1 MLNSNIFLLPDVQ
14 NGDEEEDFHAD
25 ASINVGDPSRD
36 DRSSEESLAE
46 DKRWYHQNI
55 IPPLTTDILF

>member
-14 NGDEEEDFHAD
+14 NGDGEEDFHAD

-46 DKRWYHQNI
+46 DKRYVSSEYH
-55 IPPLTTDILF
+55 TTDILF

>member
-14 NGDEEEDFHAD
+14 NGDGDEDFHAD
-25 ASINVGDPSRD
+25 ASRNVGDPSRD

-55 IPPLTTDILF
+55 MPQTYCFD

>member
-46 DKRWYHQNI
+46 DKRYVSSEYYT
-55 IPPLTTDILF
+55 TTDILF

>member
-14 NGDEEEDFHAD
+14 NGDGEEDFHAD
-25 ASINVGDPSRD
+25 ASRNVGDPSRD

-46 DKRWYHQNI
+46 DKR
-55 IPPLTTDILF
+55 

>member
-14 NGDEEEDFHAD
+14 NGDGEEDFHAD

-46 DKRWYHQNI
+46 DKR
-55 IPPLTTDILF
+55 

>member
-14 NGDEEEDFHAD
+14 NGDGEEDFHAN
-25 ASINVGDPSRD
+25 ASRNVEDPSRNV

-46 DKRWYHQNI
+46 DKR
-55 IPPLTTDILF
+55 